1 VRTRKKHSALSWHCA
16 SEAGGFRSPIA
27 AHQRHSRS
35 EQDAIEP
42 RPADRPKKHSSTQKT
57 PERAKIAKNST
68 KNSKTRKN
76 RKKTDKSICRPPKNV
91 FFPPPTYKHYTP
103 LVTGVL
109 QIDREMD
116 VGIPLNKQYTHLV
129 TGILNTSIHKGTP
142 VLHDQVLYGRGIKV
156 AIKID
161 DWENFWFRRG
171 GRSNSDALREKQCK
185 PRVGNLKL
193 SDLPTLRWLER
204 PLITIDV
211 LMYSMS

>member
-1 VRTRKKHSALSWHCA
+1 MASCFGSGRVSEPNCSAPKAQQIRAGCNRATTRGTPKNNTRVRKKRLR
-16 SEAGGFRSPIA
+16 ELKP
-27 AHQRHSRS
+27 QRT
-35 EQDAIEP
+35 A
-42 RPADRPKKHSSTQKT
+42 QKT
-57 PERAKIAKNST
+57 AKYAKNA
-68 KNSKTRKN
+68 
-76 RKKTDKSICRPPKNV
+76 KKPIKAFADPKER
-91 FFPPPTYKHYTP
+91 FYPPPTYNKHYTP

-109 QIDREMD
+109 KIDREMD
-116 VGIPLNKQYTHLV
+116 VGIPLNKQHSHLV

-161 DWENFWFRRG
+161 DWESFWFRRG

-193 SDLPTLRWLER
+193 SDLPTWKWLER

-211 LMYSMS
+211 LIYSMS